1 MRQRNGALGGMAS
14 MGFLVAGCGGGGG
27 GGYSGLG
34 VVLLL
39 SVVVQM
45 LM

>member
-14 MGFLVAGCGGGGG
+14 LGFLVAGCGGGD
-27 GGYSGLG
+27 GYSGLR

-39 SVVVQM
+39 SVVVQI

>member
-14 MGFLVAGCGGGGG
+14 LGFLVAGCGW
-27 GGYSGLG
+27 YSGLR

>member
-14 MGFLVAGCGGGGG
+14 MGFLVAGCGG
-27 GGYSGLG
+27 YSGLR
-34 VVLLL
+34 VVMLL

>member
-1 MRQRNGALGGMAS
+1 MRQRNGGLGGMVS
-14 MGFLVAGCGGGGG
+14 MGFLVAGFGGC
-27 GGYSGLG
+27 SGLG

-45 LM
+45 LV

>member
-1 MRQRNGALGGMAS
+1 MRQRNGGLGGMAS
-14 MGFLVAGCGGGGG
+14 MGFLVVGCGGC
-27 GGYSGLG
+27 SGLG

-39 SVVVQM
+39 GVVVQM

>member
-14 MGFLVAGCGGGGG
+14 MGFLVAGFGGGGG
-27 GGYSGLG
+27 CSGLR

>member
-14 MGFLVAGCGGGGG
+14 MGFLVVGCGGGC
-27 GGYSGLG
+27 SGLR

-45 LM
+45 LV

>member
-27 GGYSGLG
+27 GYSGLG

>member
-14 MGFLVAGCGGGGG
+14 MGFLGAGCGGG
-27 GGYSGLG
+27 YFGLR

>member
-14 MGFLVAGCGGGGG
+14 MGFLVVGFGGD
-27 GGYSGLG
+27 GYSGLG

>member
-14 MGFLVAGCGGGGG
+14 MGFLVAGCGGD
-27 GGYSGLG
+27 GYSGLG

>member
-14 MGFLVAGCGGGGG
+14 MGFLVAGCGGGGD
-27 GGYSGLG
+27 GYSGLR

-39 SVVVQM
+39 SVMVQM

>member
-14 MGFLVAGCGGGGG
+14 MGFLVAGCGGGGW
-27 GGYSGLG
+27 YFGLR

>member
-1 MRQRNGALGGMAS
+1 MRQRNGGLGGMAS
-14 MGFLVAGCGGGGG
+14 MGFLVAGFGGGC
-27 GGYSGLG
+27 SGLG

>member
-1 MRQRNGALGGMAS
+1 MAS
-14 MGFLVAGCGGGGG
+14 MGFLVVGFG
-27 GGYSGLG
+27 GGYFGLG

>member
-14 MGFLVAGCGGGGG
+14 MGFLVVGCGGGC
-27 GGYSGLG
+27 SGLG